1 MTPIWI
7 YEVFGAIL
15 GLCFGS
21 FLNVCIGRIPHGE
34 SIVKPRSRCPE
45 CRHEIRWFDNVPLL
59 SWILLRARCRDCKA
73 SISWQYPLVEL
84 ATGVWFT
91 EVGNRMWHAWWVN
104 GYLPAMRDFSQ
115 GSILTLDAL
124 GLAILGFLLI
134 GLIVMD
140 WQTFTLPNAF
150 TFSGIAAGIF
160 LVCTQAIFLGPTD
173 DQIVLNSAHQLRLR
187 SPGSFAS
194 RGNVFLTGPEALIFG
209 RLAAIV
215 GVVLLLLA
223 VRWLYKLLRHR
234 DGMGLGDVKLL
245 AMIAAFLGFWPSI
258 LALFAGVVLATFYA
272 VWLLARKQANA
283 LTRLPFGSFLGIGG
297 LVSALCGPGLIDW
310 YMGLFR

>member
-1 MTPIWI
+1 M
-7 YEVFGAIL
+7 ALL
-15 GLCFGS
+15 GLLLGS
-21 FLNVCIGRIPHGE
+21 FLNVCISRIPYGE
-34 SIVKPRSRCPE
+34 SIVNPRSRCPE
-45 CRHEIRWFDNVPLL
+45 CHHPIRWFDNIPVL
-59 SWILLRARCRDCKA
+59 SWLFLLGRCRDCKTLIPWRYPA
-73 SISWQYPLVEL
+73 VEIATSLWFFKVYAHVINPLLIQSFTGLSAPTEQQWTMACVDIIS
-84 ATGVWFT
+84 
-91 EVGNRMWHAWWVN
+91 
-104 GYLPAMRDFSQ
+104 
-115 GSILTLDAL
+115 
-124 GLAILGFLLI
+124 LAILGFLLI

-150 TFSGIAAGIF
+150 TFSGIAAGMF

-209 RLAAIV
+209 RLAAVV

-258 LALFAGVVLATFYA
+258 LALFVGVVLATFYA
-272 VWLLARKQANA
+272 VWLLTRRQANA

-297 LVSALCGPGLIDW
+297 LAAALFGAGWIEW